1 MGRGGAMT
9 AAAELVDTDLVSGS
23 GRSDAQLIAS
33 SLHEPEDFAAIYG
46 RHATSVHRYA
56 YRRVGPEHAEDVV
69 AETFVAAFRR
79 RATYD
84 RDRPDARPWLLGI
97 ATREIA
103 RHRRAEE
110 TRYRAVARL
119 TTAPPEDGLADLAT
133 RNVAARAAGP
143 ALGEAL
149 CRLRP
154 GDRDVLLLWAWGDLS
169 YEEIATTL
177 DIKKGTVRSRLHRAR
192 KLVRAALPGGL
203 WDEVEDGR

>member
-1 MGRGGAMT
+1 MT
-9 AAAELVDTDLVSGS
+9 AAAELVGTDVTPGT

-33 SLHEPEDFAAIYG
+33 SMHEPEDFSVVYG
-46 RHATSVHRYA
+46 RHARTVHRYA

-79 RATYD
+79 RASYD
-84 RDRPDARPWLLGI
+84 MARPDARPWLLGI
-97 ATREIA
+97 ATKEVA
-103 RHRRAEE
+103 QFRRAEE
-110 TRYRAVARL
+110 TRYRAMARL
-119 TTAPPEDGLADLAT
+119 GRVRPEDNLADRAT
-133 RNVAARAAGP
+133 TDVAARAAGS

-149 CRLRP
+149 GGLRS

-177 DIKKGTVRSRLHRAR
+177 EIKKGTVRSRLHRAR

-203 WDEVEDGR
+203 WDVEEDAR

>member
-1 MGRGGAMT
+1 MT
-9 AAAELVDTDLVSGS
+9 AAAEVVSTEVVSTGDAS
-23 GRSDAQLIAS
+23 EVGRSDAQLIAS

-46 RHATSVHRYA
+46 RHAKTVHRYA

-79 RATYD
+79 RASYD
-84 RDRPDARPWLLGI
+84 LDRPDARPWLLGI
-97 ATREIA
+97 ATREVA
-103 RHRRAEE
+103 QHRRAEE
-110 TRYRAVARL
+110 TRYRAMARVG
-119 TTAPPEDGLADLAT
+119 TTLPEDGLADLAT
-133 RNVAARAAGP
+133 TNVAARAAGS
-143 ALGEAL
+143 ALGAAL
-149 CRLRP
+149 GGLRP

-203 WDEVEDGR
+203 WDEEEDAR

>member
-9 AAAELVDTDLVSGS
+9 AAAELVGTDFASEVE
-23 GRSDAQLIAS
+23 RTDAQLIALS
-33 SLHEPEDFAAIYG
+33 MHEPEDFAAVYG
-46 RHATSVHRYA
+46 RHARTVHRYA
-56 YRRVGPEHAEDVV
+56 YRRVGPEHADDVV

-79 RATYD
+79 RASYD
-84 RDRPDARPWLLGI
+84 LSLPDARPWLLGI

-103 RHRRAEE
+103 QFRRAEE
-110 TRYRAVARL
+110 TRYRATARL
-119 TTAPPEDGLADLAT
+119 VTALPEDGLADLAT
-133 RNVAARAAGP
+133 TNVAARAAGS
-143 ALGEAL
+143 ALGKAL
-149 CRLRP
+149 GGLRP

-203 WDEVEDGR
+203 WDEEEDGR